1 MADEKRSTKRRRR
14 KPDDEPSHGDPDST
28 TRSREQR
35 LSGAEVAQLAR
46 RELAD
51 VTGLEAESATSL
63 ERGQDCGWLVT
74 VELLELSRLPDT
86 DDLLGLYEVEL
97 DDGGELLAYRRVRR
111 YARSKAGE
119 NEVVPE
125 R

>member
-63 ERGQDCGWLVT
+63 ERGQDGGWLVT

>member
-1 MADEKRSTKRRRR
+1 MADEETSAKRRRR
-14 KPDDEPSHGDPDST
+14 KPDKEPSEGDSDGT
-28 TRSREQR
+28 RRSRERR

-51 VTGLEAESATSL
+51 VTGLDAESATSL
-63 ERGQDCGWLVT
+63 ERGQDGGWIVT

-97 DDGGELLAYRRVRR
+97 DDDGELLAYRRIRR
-111 YARSKAGE
+111 YARSQAGE
-119 NEVVPE
+119 NEVVRE

>member
-14 KPDDEPSHGDPDST
+14 KPDDEPSDGDSDRAP
-28 TRSREQR
+28 RSREPR

-63 ERGQDCGWLVT
+63 ERGQDGGWLVT

-119 NEVVPE
+119 NEVPE
-125 R
+125 G